1 MSTPPI
7 GTKGEGDSGRECG
20 LLGITHGGAAVGG
33 RVGGAAGSGS
43 LNSPGPVQLL
53 LFPRNFSFS
62 TMNSVAFSFLICIPL
77 AVLGLSCDMWDL
89 IL

>member
-7 GTKGEGDSGRECG
+7 GTKGEGGSGRECD
-20 LLGITHGGAAVGG
+20 LRGITHGGAAVGG

-43 LNSPGPVQLL
+43 LNSLGPVQLL

-62 TMNSVAFSFLICIPL
+62 TMNSVAFSFFNMYSFGC
-77 AVLGLSCDMWDL
+77 AGS
-89 IL
+89 

>member
-7 GTKGEGDSGRECG
+7 GTKGKGDSGRECD
-20 LLGITHGGAAVGG
+20 LLGITHGGVAVGG

-43 LNSPGPVQLL
+43 LDSLGPIQLL

-62 TMNSVAFSFLICIPL
+62 TMNSVAFFFFLIPL
-77 AVLGLSCDMWDL
+77 AVLGFSCDMWEP

>member
-1 MSTPPI
+1 M
-7 GTKGEGDSGRECG
+7 
-20 LLGITHGGAAVGG
+20 
-33 RVGGAAGSGS
+33 GGAAGSGS
-43 LNSPGPVQLL
+43 FNSPGPIQLL

-62 TMNSVAFSFLICIPL
+62 TMNSVAFFFFFLIFIPL